1 MGLLE
6 KAGQIEGDKTSA
18 EKPKVAEP
26 ESVKDAPEAVAQ
38 PEPVK
43 TKKEK
48 KSRRRKARKPR
59 EKKVRAPKI
68 LPEDAEPASPTQFRI
83 RKYSDFLVSWGLSLI
98 HI

>member
-6 KAGQIEGDKTSA
+6 KAGQIEGGKTSA

-26 ESVKDAPEAVAQ
+26 ETVKAAPEPAAQ

-48 KSRRRKARKPR
+48 RRRKKKARKPR
-59 EKKVRAPKI
+59 EK
-68 LPEDAEPASPTQFRI
+68 
-83 RKYSDFLVSWGLSLI
+83 
-98 HI
+98 

>member
-6 KAGQIEGDKTSA
+6 KAGQIEGEKTSA

-26 ESVKDAPEAVAQ
+26 ETVKAAPEPVTQ

-48 KSRRRKARKPR
+48 RSRKKRSGNLGRRR
-59 EKKVRAPKI
+59 
-68 LPEDAEPASPTQFRI
+68 
-83 RKYSDFLVSWGLSLI
+83 
-98 HI
+98 

>member
-26 ESVKDAPEAVAQ
+26 ESVKEAPEAVAQ

-43 TKKEK
+43 TCLLYT
-48 KSRRRKARKPR
+48 S
-59 EKKVRAPKI
+59 
-68 LPEDAEPASPTQFRI
+68 DAADEP
-83 RKYSDFLVSWGLSLI
+83 
-98 HI
+98 